1 MAGIESV
8 LKIISAHRDVL
19 PESQWLVEK
28 GIIDD
33 EHAPYNFELVKDW
46 YRGGS
51 ESYILDFK
59 VNSGIDTKHLLGK
72 ACIKMCAVEV
82 VSEWHDRRSRIQ
94 RAGIEVPKLY
104 STNRAD
110 YIEEFIESDLRTAHI
125 VAGSETRRKL
135 EDGFINTYKNLN
147 AIGFSIVSLHDVRS
161 RGDDVVLIDFG
172 SDLGGFTESQRS
184 NESVEMK
191 AEDDLRRILGN

>member
-1 MAGIESV
+1 MAGLESV
-8 LKIISAHRDVL
+8 LKVISAHRGVV

-28 GIIDD
+28 GITDD
-33 EHAPYNFELVKDW
+33 KYAPYNFELVKDW

-59 VNSGIDTKHLLGK
+59 VNSGIDTKHLLVK

-82 VSEWHDRRSRIQ
+82 VSEWHDRRSRIR

-110 YIEEFIESDLRTAHI
+110 YIEEFIDLDLRTAHI
-125 VAGSETRRKL
+125 VAGTETRRKL
-135 EDGFINTYKNLN
+135 EDRFINTYKKLN

-161 RGDDVVLIDFG
+161 RGDDVVLVDFG